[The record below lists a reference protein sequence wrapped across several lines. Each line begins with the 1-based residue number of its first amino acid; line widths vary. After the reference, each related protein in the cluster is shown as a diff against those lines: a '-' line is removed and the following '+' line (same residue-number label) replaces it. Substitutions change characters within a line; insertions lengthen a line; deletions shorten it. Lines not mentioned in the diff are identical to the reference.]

1 LISTRTLTVGLLLA
15 AGVSCALC
23 ASPRPAGQNATK
35 ARPST
40 AQADGPGG
48 EQLFEIHC
56 VRCHRPPEELSP
68 REAKAVLRHMRVRA
82 TLSAEDEQKILK
94 YLAP

>member
-1 LISTRTLTVGLLLA
+1 LISSRSLMVGLLLA
-15 AGVSCALC
+15 AGVFCALC
-23 ASPRPAGQNATK
+23 ASAGPAGQNRAK
-35 ARPST
+35 AGPSA
-40 AQADGPGG
+40 AQADQPTG
-48 EQLFEIHC
+48 EQLFETHC

-68 REAKAVLRHMRVRA
+68 RTSKAVLRHMRVRA